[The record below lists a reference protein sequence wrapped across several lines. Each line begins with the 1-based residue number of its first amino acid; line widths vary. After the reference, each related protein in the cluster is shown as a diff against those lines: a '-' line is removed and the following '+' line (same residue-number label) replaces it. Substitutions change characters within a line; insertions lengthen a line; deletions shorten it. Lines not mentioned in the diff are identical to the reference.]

1 VKRKAGFSLSVFVVF
16 ALAVVGCN
24 SLLPA
29 QTASTLPTST
39 ANGAVAQK
47 PTAALTVTLT
57 PLPSQTLTG
66 TKTPYPTITP
76 IPTDTPIPSATPL
89 GAGPT
94 ATPQYA
100 CELVDKYPDQ
110 WAAFKP
116 HSTFEARWKVKNT
129 GASMW
134 LPGRVA
140 LEYISGV
147 KMYVGEDK
155 QDLIYETAPGS
166 LLLVIVD
173 MLAPKARGN
182 YTTVWGLVERRTG
195 IAFCSFTAKIT
206 VK

>member
-1 VKRKAGFSLSVFVVF
+1 MFVVF

-29 QTASTLPTST
+29 QTAPTASTV
-39 ANGAVAQK
+39 AADGAVAQK

-57 PLPSQTLTG
+57 PSPSQTPTG

-100 CELVDKYPDQ
+100 CELIDKYPDQ

-116 HSTFEARWKVKNT
+116 HSAFEARWKVKNI
-129 GASMW
+129 GAITW
-134 LPGRVA
+134 LPGRVV
-140 LEYISGV
+140 LKYISGV
-147 KMYVGEDK
+147 KIYTGDDQQPLM
-155 QDLIYETAPGS
+155 YETAPGS
-166 LLLVIVD
+166 LLLLIVD
-173 MLAPKARGN
+173 MLAPKARGD
-182 YTTVWGLVERRTG
+182 YATVWGLVEKRTG
-195 IAFCSFTAKIT
+195 ITFCAFTAKII

>member
-1 VKRKAGFSLSVFVVF
+1 MFVVF

-29 QTASTLPTST
+29 QTASTLPTAT
-39 ANGAVAQK
+39 AGGAVAQK
-47 PTAALTVTLT
+47 PTAAPSVTRT
-57 PLPSQTLTG
+57 RLPSQTPTG

-76 IPTDTPIPSATPL
+76 IPSDTPIPSATPL

-100 CELVDKYPDQ
+100 CQLIDKYPDP

-116 HSTFEARWKVKNT
+116 RSTFEARWTLKNT
-129 GASMW
+129 GATIWYPS
-134 LPGRVA
+134 RVA

-147 KMYVGEDK
+147 KMYVGDDR
-155 QDLIYETAPGS
+155 QSLVDDTAPDS
-166 LLLVIVD
+166 LLLVIVN
-173 MLAPKARGN
+173 MLAPKTPGN
-182 YTTVWGLVERRTG
+182 YTTVWGLVEKRTG
-195 IAFCSFTAKIT
+195 LTFCSFTAKIT